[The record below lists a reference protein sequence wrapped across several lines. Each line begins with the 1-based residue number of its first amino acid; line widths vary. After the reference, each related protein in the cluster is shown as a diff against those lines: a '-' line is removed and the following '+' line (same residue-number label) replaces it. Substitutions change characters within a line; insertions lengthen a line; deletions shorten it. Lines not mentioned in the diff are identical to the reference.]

1 MNKIILLLS
10 FSLFVYGATDEQIEQ
25 YLSVSNSQE
34 QLVALEESFSSMQNA
49 LNQETNE
56 TKNYDMQMLTLRF
69 KEKLAS
75 ELSDDEMKEVLD
87 NYNSLVYLQFTSAAS
102 EQEQADSETIDKYIQ
117 QLQKDE
123 TAHDRLSIIEE
134 IGKHVYNKEYL
145 SDYFDALIA
154 PLYGN
159 SGTQQKEYES
169 FVKNTKKGY
178 MEMMQKE
185 GERHIIYALREF
197 TIEELEELLK
207 VLKRPSVDHEMKA
220 VYKAMAYALQEYFK
234 SLASR
239 FDPSQH
245 QMYTPDESPKEL
257 QPKSDTSPKD
267 ISLSKH

>member
-1 MNKIILLLS
+1 MKKLLLTTLLS
-10 FSLFVYGATDEQIEQ
+10 TILFGATAEQVEQ
-25 YLSVSNSQE
+25 YLSVSNSEE
-34 QLVALEESFSSMQNA
+34 QLVALEESFGSMQNA

-87 NYNSLVYLQFTSAAS
+87 NYNSLIYLQFISATAQ
-102 EQEQADSETIDKYIQ
+102 QEEENPEAIKSYIA
-117 QLQKDE
+117 QLNSDE
-123 TAHDRLSIIEE
+123 TAHDRLSMIEE
-134 IGKHVYNKEYL
+134 IGKYIYKKEYL

-154 PLYGN
+154 PLYGKSN
-159 SGTQQKEYES
+159 GDQKEYES

-178 MEMMQKE
+178 MEMIQTEGKMQLA
-185 GERHIIYALREF
+185 YALRDFSQED
-197 TIEELEELLK
+197 LEALLK

-245 QMYTPDESPKEL
+245 QMYVPDESPKESHSKL
-257 QPKSDTSPKD
+257 HKESN
-267 ISLSKH
+267 LSKR